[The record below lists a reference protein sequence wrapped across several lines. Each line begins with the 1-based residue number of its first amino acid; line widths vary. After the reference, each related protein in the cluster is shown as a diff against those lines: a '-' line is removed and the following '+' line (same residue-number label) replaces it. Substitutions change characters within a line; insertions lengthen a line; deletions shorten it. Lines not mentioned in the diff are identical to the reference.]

1 MPIITISRGTKSG
14 GEALAKSLA
23 EKLGIPAISR
33 EILKEASLQ
42 FGVSEAALNQQL
54 EKTKGLIRG
63 PSPERTLYMAAI
75 QLALAERAEL
85 GSFIY
90 HGHAGHFLL
99 RGIPHLLNVRIIAPQ
114 KYRAQSLMKLQNISF
129 EEAAKR
135 IERMD
140 EERVKWTRF
149 LYNVDWRDPSLYH
162 LVINLDYISLDT
174 AREVIISALS
184 QPEFRDTPETEKA
197 VKDFALAT
205 RVKVRLATHD
215 RTKGLDL
222 EVHARDGEI
231 KITGSFLTSGIFA
244 RGKHTIKDDLRQ
256 VARGVDGVKEVEIVV
271 KDVAIPLE

>member
-1 MPIITISRGTKSG
+1 MPIITISRGTRSG
-14 GEALAKSLA
+14 GEALANSLS
-23 EKLGIPAISR
+23 EKLGISAISR

-54 EKTKGLIRG
+54 EKTKGLVHG

-75 QLALAERAEL
+75 QLVLAEHAEQ

-99 RGIPHLLNVRIIAPQ
+99 RGIPHLLNVRIIAPL
-114 KYRAQSLMKLQNISF
+114 KYRAQNLMKLRNISF
-129 EEAAKR
+129 QEAAKM

-140 EERVKWTRF
+140 EDRIKWTRF
-149 LYNVDWRDPSLYH
+149 LYNVDWRDPALYH
-162 LVINLDYISLDT
+162 LVINLEYMSLDT
-174 AREVIISALS
+174 ASEIIISTLN
-184 QPEFRDTPETEKA
+184 QPEFRDTVETQKM

-222 EVHARDGEI
+222 EVGARDGKI

-244 RGKHTIKDDLRQ
+244 RGKHTIKDDLRR
-256 VARGVDGVKEVEIVV
+256 VTKEVNGVKEVEIVV
-271 KDVAIPLE
+271 KDVAVPLE

>member
-75 QLALAERAEL
+75 QLALAERAEQ

-99 RGIPHLLNVRIIAPQ
+99 RGIPHLLNVRIIAPP
-114 KYRAQSLMKLQNISF
+114 KYRARNLMKLQNISF

-140 EERVKWTRF
+140 DDRIKWTRF
-149 LYNVDWRDPSLYH
+149 LYNVDWRDPALYH

-174 AREVIISALS
+174 AREIIISALS
-184 QPEFRDTPETEKA
+184 QPEFRDTPETGKA

-205 RVKVRLATHD
+205 RVKVHLATHD

-256 VARGVDGVKEVEIVV
+256 VAKEVDGVKEVEIVV